1 MADELSTALG
11 GLQFTPLDTGW
22 GIGAQGVAQALPS
35 LVNPYASPMQN
46 LGVTLGGAL
55 IASLLG
61 YQARKEA
68 AQDTLGLMTYA
79 NKLQTMPLAQ
89 ERTDFIKSID
99 NPLYQGR
106 LATLATALNARETES
121 KLKLQD
127 AIGLETGKLKAI
139 QSFYNT
145 PEGIAT
151 REFELKK
158 IREEAEAR
166 RTPLE
171 DWIAKQNLIN
181 AGKETV
187 ANINAAGRKEVA
199 TMKEEGADRRTQLK
213 RDADA
218 GNLKAQQDFKREM
231 DEKNKEWSAAMIQL
245 KADVGV
251 NAAREKAQELAAL
264 EMQLIN
270 EGNSPD
276 LAKLEARAIMTKQ
289 INQEA
294 ILAREESTKRLQAV
308 QTEEVKKRESYRRQI
323 ELENPKVPAAL
334 ATQSAKR
341 VTAADMALGIAE
353 DLDKF
358 ANWTTYRVGTA
369 FTAADEALLKSRIK
383 KLTAEERLALSGT
396 ATNESER
403 ADINEMLNGDFSAG
417 PESKAAL
424 LRRFALDSKKIA
436 VSNMKAGSQSV
447 GNFVKAVEDSIANNS
462 TTNFQINEA
471 PETGLQALE
480 QRLKALQEKRK
491 QLEKQ
496 KGVK

>member
-1 MADELSTALG
+1 MADVLTEALG
-11 GLQFTPLDTGW
+11 GLQTSPLDTGYGIATQALAQGSPGLITPYTSPRAAV
-22 GIGAQGVAQALPS
+22 GIG
-35 LVNPYASPMQN
+35 
-46 LGVTLGGAL
+46 LGSVLL
-55 IASLLG
+55 QSLLG
-61 YQARKEA
+61 YQAKKEA

-79 NKLQTMPLAQ
+79 NQLQSLPSAS
-89 ERTDFIKSID
+89 ERTEYIKTID

-106 LATLATALNARETES
+106 LATLATALNTRELES
-121 KLKLQD
+121 KLKLNE
-127 AIGLETGKLKAI
+127 AIGLETGKMKAL

-145 PEGIAT
+145 PEGIAA
-151 REFELKK
+151 RDFELKK

-181 AGKETV
+181 QGKENV
-187 ANINAAGRKEVA
+187 ANIAAASKKEVA
-199 TMKEEGADRRTQLK
+199 TMKEEGADRRKQLEI
-213 RDADA
+213 DAKKGIVESQQAFEREINEKDKEFS
-218 GNLKAQQDFKREM
+218 KAM
-231 DEKNKEWSAAMIQL
+231 VQL
-245 KADVGV
+245 KADVGI
-251 NAAREKAQELAAL
+251 NAAREKAQQLAAL

-276 LAKLEARAIMTKQ
+276 LAKLEAKAIMTKQ

-341 VTAADMALGIAE
+341 VTAADMALSIAD

-369 FTAADEALLKSRIK
+369 FTATDEALLKSRIK

-403 ADINEMLNGDFSAG
+403 SDINQMLNGDFSAG

-424 LRRFALDSKKIA
+424 LRRFALDSKRIA

-447 GNFVKAVEDSIANNS
+447 GSFVKAVEDSIANNS
-462 TTNFQINEA
+462 TTNFQINET